1 MKRVGLAHRERPGSV
16 QNHVTPTDSTPRYL
30 LATCSFT
37 PLYGRLCN
45 VLGRKRANQTAL
57 FFAGLGVLMCG
68 LSTNMETLIV
78 ARFVHLY
85 SFLNVNDLNPS
96 LILLAFRHWWWWL
109 IHYCIVSLQYPLFTT
124 EIDKSFQYHCQ

>member
-1 MKRVGLAHRERPGSV
+1 MKPVGLALREWQGSV
-16 QNHVTPTDSTPRYL
+16 QTTLLPLTDACRYL

-45 VLGRKRANQTAL
+45 VLGRKGANQTAL

-78 ARFVHLY
+78 ARFVR
-85 SFLNVNDLNPS
+85 LNFS
-96 LILLAFRHWWWWL
+96 
-109 IHYCIVSLQYPLFTT
+109 
-124 EIDKSFQYHCQ
+124 